1 MAVHQKL
8 SMPAT
13 HGVMLFLAPDALPM
27 ARAFAT
33 SPHRKEKVLAASDLF
48 FRVVDVGGVRLYA
61 VFFPAARTD
70 SIIGAWQ
77 NPGIGISSRL
87 AELALKRGVVLE
99 EVEIFRDGELAA
111 LTEIIIVDEG
121 YPHHHTHH
129 VHRKEKVL
137 VTVYY
142 GGQERPKEFKRRAT
156 IDHVLE
162 WSIKEFH
169 IDPSLA
175 SEMELA
181 LHGSETELPG
191 DEHVGHLA
199 GKHKTLALDLI
210 RGKIS
215 NG

>member
-1 MAVHQKL
+1 MSDVIEREPVEGADGGLRPGAGEYEVTVK
-8 SMPAT
+8 AGVEDFEVVRIG
-13 HGVMLFLAPDALPM
+13 HGHAITLAL
-27 ARAFAT
+27 T
-33 SPHRKEKVLAASDLF
+33 E
-48 FRVVDVGGVRLYA
+48 
-61 VFFPAARTD
+61 
-70 SIIGAWQ
+70 I
-77 NPGIGISSRL
+77 
-87 AELALKRGVVLE
+87 ALKRDIIVE
-99 EVEIFRDGELAA
+99 EVEIFRDGELEA
-111 LTEIIIVDEG
+111 LTEVIIVDEA
-121 YPHHHTHH
+121 YPRHHTHH
-129 VHRKEKVL
+129 VHRKENLL

-142 GGQERPKEFKRRAT
+142 GGQDRTKEFKRRAT
-156 IDHVLE
+156 INHVLE

>member
-1 MAVHQKL
+1 MSDVVEKAPVEGGAGGHQ
-8 SMPAT
+8 
-13 HGVMLFLAPDALPM
+13 
-27 ARAFAT
+27 ARAGECEISVEAGVEVFEVVPIAHGH
-33 SPHRKEKVLAASDLF
+33 SISVVLAE
-48 FRVVDVGGVRLYA
+48 
-61 VFFPAARTD
+61 
-70 SIIGAWQ
+70 I
-77 NPGIGISSRL
+77 
-87 AELALKRGVVLE
+87 ALKQGVTVE
-99 EVEIFRDGELAA
+99 EIEIFRGDELEA
-111 LTEIIIVDEG
+111 LTDIVIVNEA

-129 VHRKEKVL
+129 VHRKERVL

-142 GGQERPKEFKRRAT
+142 GGQERAKEFKRRAT

-162 WSIKEFH
+162 WSIKEFC
-169 IDPSLA
+169 IDPSMA